1 MFLSMDILAGDL
13 ATWNPTTRIRDNE
26 TSRAVRYVIPA
37 GQMPL
42 DDSAALYG
50 ITATQLADAAERAT
64 PGANLLCVGEP
75 DDDALASCDAL
86 NLLVLKTDEGDFDK
100 ALHDCAQAIA
110 WYADGLTR
118 LTHAVETGDE
128 AALRRATA
136 LLRYCL
142 DGQLQQAPDPNALAE
157 QLNLLLHRNI
167 TSWQLLEDAIADWG
181 WDLLDEYLCVSAT
194 AEDASFI
201 NVLSARQPG
210 MEQKPPTYVYL
221 PQDEYLVAVAN
232 LTHLGMGHEDAAR
245 LIADEVRSVAIDAS
259 IGASNPFSELQ
270 DLYYYG
276 QQAKNALL
284 LSAMLGLGQDLSFF
298 HERFLDFVA
307 ARCLEAC
314 PPTTL
319 FPPGY
324 SRLRNHELARGRGG
338 SLLSFLDIYVKN
350 DFQMKPTVA
359 EAFCSRT
366 TAFDKLRR
374 IKEISGMDL
383 DDPNTRAALRIA
395 THAIRLAK
403 ASPGMPE

>member
-26 TSRAVRYVIPA
+26 TSRAIRYVVPA
-37 GQMPL
+37 GQMSL
-42 DDSAALYG
+42 DDPAALYG
-50 ITATQLADAAERAT
+50 VTVTQLAETAGRAM

-75 DDDALASCDAL
+75 DDETLAACRTA
-86 NLLVLKTDEGDFDK
+86 NLLVLNADAAHFDE
-100 ALHDCAQAIA
+100 ALRDCAQAIA
-110 WYADGLTR
+110 WYADGLTQ
-118 LTHAVETGDE
+118 LTQAVDAGDE
-128 AALRRATA
+128 DAVRRATA

-142 DGQLQQAPDPNALAE
+142 DGQAEQAPDPNALAE
-157 QLNLLLHRNI
+157 QLDQLLHRNI

-181 WDLLDEYLCVSAT
+181 WGLLDEYLCVTAT
-194 AEDASFI
+194 APDSSFI
-201 NVLSARQPG
+201 NGLAARQPG
-210 MEQKPPTYVYL
+210 MECKPPAYVYL
-221 PQDEYLVAVAN
+221 PQDEYLVAVVN
-232 LTHLGMGHEDAAR
+232 LTHLGADHEKAAR
-245 LIADEVRSVAIDAS
+245 LIAGEIRGVVADAR

-284 LSAMLGLGQDLSFF
+284 LSAMLGFGQDLSFF
-298 HERFLDFVA
+298 HDRFLDFVA

-324 SRLRNHELARGRGG
+324 SRLRNHELARGRSG
-338 SLLSFLDIYVKN
+338 SLLNFLDIYVKN

-395 THAIRLAK
+395 THAIKLAK
-403 ASPGMPE
+403 ASPGMTE